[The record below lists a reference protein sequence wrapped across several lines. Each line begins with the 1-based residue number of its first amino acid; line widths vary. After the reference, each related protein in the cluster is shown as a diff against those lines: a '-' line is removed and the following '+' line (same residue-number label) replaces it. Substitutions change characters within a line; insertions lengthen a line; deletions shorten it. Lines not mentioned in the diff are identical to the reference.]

1 MIIKNFVDLATDNDK
16 HVTLKI
22 LESGLVAGLPKNVI
36 QKFVYKSQISI
47 GKCKIPLSKYDQIF
61 LVAFGKAADSMVCEV
76 NSLTRTSG
84 GIIVI
89 PEGYTPVLK
98 TKKFEIIYAGHP
110 IPNKKS
116 IKAAK
121 KIIKFLQERKKNDL
135 VIFLISGGGS
145 SLISLPDGITLDEKR
160 VVTGMLIKSGA
171 SIDEINCVRKHLSK
185 IKGGRILEYLRC
197 EAISLVMSDVIGDDI
212 TTIASGT
219 TFFDKTTFS
228 DAEKV
233 LKKYNLLQSVPK
245 NILKRIRLGIE
256 KKIPETPKQQKIKN
270 HIIATNKTCLNRMR
284 KKSKSFGLTQKIIY
298 PVSGDVKQIAKTLA
312 KLIVKTKPNSCI
324 IFGGEPTVEVKGR
337 GKGGRNQELVLYLLK
352 EIQNVEQNIT
362 VASIGTDG
370 KDGNTDACGAILNNK
385 INVTGAKKFLAR
397 NDSYNFIKKHKGLII
412 TGPTHTNLMDI
423 GVLLR
428 R

>member
-61 LVAFGKAADSMVCEV
+61 LVAFGKAADSMVYEV
-76 NSLTRTSG
+76 NSLTRTNG

-89 PEGYTPVLK
+89 PEGYTSVLK

-116 IKAAK
+116 IKAAN

-145 SLISLPDGITLDEKR
+145 SLVSLPDGITLDEKR
-160 VVTGMLIKSGA
+160 VVTERLIKSGA

-233 LKKYNLLQSVPK
+233 LKKYNLLQSVPT

-270 HIIATNKTCLNRMR
+270 HIIATNKTCLNTMG
-284 KKSKSFGLTQKIIY
+284 KISKSFGLTQKIIY
-298 PVSGDVKQIAKTLA
+298 PVSGDVKQIAKTLT
-312 KLIVKTKPNSCI
+312 KLIVKAKPNSCI
-324 IFGGEPTVEVKGR
+324 IFGGEPTVEVKGK
-337 GKGGRNQELVLYLLK
+337 GKGGRNQELVLYILK

-385 INVTGAKKFLAR
+385 INVTDAKKFLAR
-397 NDSYNFIKKHKGLII
+397 NDSYAFIKKHKGLIF

-423 GVLLR
+423 GVLVKR
-428 R
+428 

>member
-61 LVAFGKAADSMVCEV
+61 LVAFGKAADSMVYEV

-116 IKAAK
+116 IKAAN

-145 SLISLPDGITLDEKR
+145 SLVSLPDGITLDEKR
-160 VVTGMLIKSGA
+160 VVTERLIKSGA

-233 LKKYNLLQSVPK
+233 LKKYNLLQSVPT

-270 HIIATNKTCLNRMR
+270 HIIATNKTCLNTMG
-284 KKSKSFGLTQKIIY
+284 KISKSFGLTQKIIY
-298 PVSGDVKQIAKTLA
+298 PVSGDVKQIAKTLT
-312 KLIVKTKPNSCI
+312 KLIVKAKPNSCI
-324 IFGGEPTVEVKGR
+324 IFGGEPTVEVRGK
-337 GKGGRNQELVLYLLK
+337 GKGGRNQELVLYILK

-385 INVTGAKKFLAR
+385 INVTDAKKFLAR
-397 NDSYNFIKKHKGLII
+397 NDSYNFIKKHKGLIF

-423 GVLLR
+423 GVLVKR
-428 R
+428 